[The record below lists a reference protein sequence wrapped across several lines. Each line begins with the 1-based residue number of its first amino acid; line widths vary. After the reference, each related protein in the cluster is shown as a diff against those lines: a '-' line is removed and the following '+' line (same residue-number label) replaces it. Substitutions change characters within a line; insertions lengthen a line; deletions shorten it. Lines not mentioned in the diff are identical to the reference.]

1 DRRSVS
7 MDDRHKLFETLRKI
21 EALYAGAATP
31 GERDA
36 AASARERI
44 RARLKSFTEQER
56 SEEYRFAMDNP
67 WSRKIFVAL
76 LRRYGIEPYRYSR
89 QRRNTVMA
97 RVPRSFVQQT
107 LMPEFQAMN
116 QALFEHLERITDD
129 IISQEISND
138 TSEAREVNSFPT

>member
-1 DRRSVS
+1 

-44 RARLKSFTEQER
+44 RARLKNVAEQER

-138 TSEAREVNSFPT
+138 TSEAREVQSLGLGE

>member
-1 DRRSVS
+1 
-7 MDDRHKLFETLRKI
+7 MIDDRNKLFETLRKI

-44 RARLKSFTEQER
+44 RARLEGVAQQER
-56 SEEYRFAMDNP
+56 SEEFRFTMDNL

-89 QRRNTVMA
+89 QRRTTIMA
-97 RVPRSFVQQT
+97 RVPRSFVEDT
-107 LMPEFQAMN
+107 LMPEFLEMN
-116 QALFEHLERITDD
+116 RALSDHLERITDD
-129 IISQEISND
+129 IISQEISSD
-138 TSEAREVNSFPT
+138 TSEAREVQSLGD

>member
-1 DRRSVS
+1 
-7 MDDRHKLFETLRKI
+7 MEDRHKLFETLRKI
-21 EALYAGAATP
+21 EALYAGAATA

-44 RARLKSFTEQER
+44 RARLKSLAEQER
-56 SEEYRFAMDNP
+56 SEEYRFSMDNP

-97 RVPRSFVQQT
+97 RIPRSFVEQT
-107 LMPEFQAMN
+107 LMPEFEQMN
-116 QALFEHLERITDD
+116 QALFDHLERITDD
-129 IISQEISND
+129 IISREISSD
-138 TSEAREVNSFPT
+138 TSEAREVHSLGG

>member
-1 DRRSVS
+1 
-7 MDDRHKLFETLRKI
+7 MDDRARLFETLRKI

-44 RARLKSFTEQER
+44 RAKLATFTEQER
-56 SEEYRFAMDNP
+56 SEEFRFSMDNP

-97 RVPRSFVQQT
+97 RVPRSFVA
-107 LMPEFQAMN
+107 MPEFEEMN
-116 QALFEHLERITDD
+116 RALTTHLERITDD
-129 IISQEISND
+129 IISQEISSD
-138 TSEAREVNSFPT
+138 TSEAREVHSLGG

>member
-1 DRRSVS
+1 

-44 RARLKSFTEQER
+44 RARLKSIGEQER
-56 SEEYRFAMDNP
+56 SEEYRFSMDNA

-89 QRRNTVMA
+89 QRRTTVMA

-107 LMPEFQAMN
+107 LMPEFEEMN
-116 QALFEHLERITDD
+116 RALVQHLERITDE
-129 IISQEISND
+129 ILSQEISDD
-138 TSEAREVNSFPT
+138 TSEAREVQSLGNGD

>member
-1 DRRSVS
+1 

-36 AASARERI
+36 AAGARERI
-44 RARLKSFTEQER
+44 RARLKIVSEQER
-56 SEEYRFAMDNP
+56 SEEYRFTMDNR

-107 LMPEFQAMN
+107 LMPEFEAMN
-116 QALFEHLERITDD
+116 RALSEHLERITDE
-129 IISQEISND
+129 ILSQEISND
-138 TSEAREVNSFPT
+138 TSEAREVQSLGPGE

>member
-1 DRRSVS
+1 MEDQQR
-7 MDDRHKLFETLRKI
+7 LYETLRKI

-36 AASARERI
+36 AAGARERI
-44 RARLKSFTEQER
+44 RARLKNVVEQER
-56 SEEYRFAMDNP
+56 SEEFRFSMDNP

-97 RVPRSFVQQT
+97 RVPGSFVDKT
-107 LMPEFQAMN
+107 LMPEFEEMN
-116 QALFEHLERITDD
+116 RALFDHLDRITDE
-129 IISQEISND
+129 IVSQGISSD
-138 TSEAREVNSFPT
+138 TAEAREVHSLGG